1 MDKVFV
7 IRKAIMTYKLKKE
20 QVLDSYDVIITW
32 VKPLKYPKYKQLAIQ
47 QAFTRQEMMV
57 FEWKLKWTRFLA

>member
-20 QVLDSYDVIITW
+20 QVLDIYDVIITW
-32 VKPLKYPKYKQLAIQ
+32 VKPLKYPKYKQLAI
-47 QAFTRQEMMV
+47 
-57 FEWKLKWTRFLA
+57 

>member
-7 IRKAIMTYKLKKE
+7 IRKAIMTYKLKKD

-32 VKPLKYPKYKQLAIQ
+32 VKPLKYPKYKQLAI
-47 QAFTRQEMMV
+47 
-57 FEWKLKWTRFLA
+57 